1 MNFTHLIQGLPIGRD
16 NQNCNLIVILGPTAT
31 GKTKLAAQLAFRFNG
46 EIISADSRQVY
57 RGMDIG
63 TGKDLDDYNV
73 NNHLV
78 NYHLIDIIDPHEEFN
93 LFLFK
98 KHFNESFNKIIQ
110 MNKIPFLVGGTG
122 LYINSILQNYELN
135 RVDFNQD
142 RFKELSLVEFPELQS
157 MLRALRPNLH
167 NTTDLLDK
175 ERLIK
180 AILVSEEVKDTPDD
194 KVVIDS
200 LVIGVLPPR
209 DIIKHRITERLK
221 YRLQNGMIEEV
232 KELINKGISYDKLNF
247 FGLEYKYIGKYLKNE
262 LTYNDMYQKLNSAIH
277 NFAKRQVT
285 WFRKMEKEGIKINW
299 IESADVVKAEEIIK
313 LSIN

>member
-1 MNFTHLIQGLPIGRD
+1 MNFTHLIQGPLKGRY
-16 NQNCNLIVILGPTAT
+16 NQNSKLIVILGPTAT
-31 GKTKLAAQLAFRFNG
+31 GKTKLAAQLAFHFNG

-73 NNHLV
+73 NNYLV

-98 KHFNESFNKIIQ
+98 KHFNELFNKIIR

-122 LYINSILQNYELN
+122 LYISSILQNYELN
-135 RVDFNQD
+135 KVDFNED
-142 RFKELSLVEFPELQS
+142 RFKELSLAELPELQL

-180 AILVSEEVKDTPDD
+180 AILVSEEVKDTPDEI
-194 KVVIDS
+194 VVIDS

-209 DIIKHRITERLK
+209 
-221 YRLQNGMIEEV
+221 
-232 KELINKGISYDKLNF
+232 
-247 FGLEYKYIGKYLKNE
+247 
-262 LTYNDMYQKLNSAIH
+262 YN
-277 NFAKRQVT
+277 
-285 WFRKMEKEGIKINW
+285 
-299 IESADVVKAEEIIK
+299 
-313 LSIN
+313 